1 MSKPKLVPPHHDWVD
16 RRGVENEEFV
26 AEAEQ
31 NLRLRAERE
40 LGPGPRHNP
49 RRPPPGIAVYFQ
61 VVAREKAVEEMV
73 NRLRRGL

>member
-1 MSKPKLVPPHHDWVD
+1 MSKPKLTPPHLHWLD
-16 RRGVENEEFV
+16 RGRVEHEEL
-26 AEAEQ
+26 AAETEESLRTEAE
-31 NLRLRAERE
+31 RR

-49 RRPPPGIAVYFQ
+49 RRPPPGIGVYFQ